1 MYLSLIHILSIPQYG
16 TVKAKEGMEPVV
28 VLTSNNYRDLS
39 DALKRRCNYLS
50 VSYTHLAWKKGC
62 KFAIWKDDRF
72 VTSLGKKVSYEMVK
86 ILLEHGKVGFRG
98 CVSKRGNKFSAYFYY
113 EKDEKTKRY
122 NWRLEFIDT
131 NPPS

>member
-1 MYLSLIHILSIPQYG
+1 MIKYSAACYIRTFAHGTCRYLSECG
-16 TVKAKEGMEPVV
+16 APVV
-28 VLTSNNYRDLS
+28 ETARAFGCSG
-39 DALKRRCNYLS
+39 
-50 VSYTHLAWKKGC
+50 WKKGC

-72 VTSLGKKVSYEMVK
+72 ITSLGKKVSYEMVK

-113 EKDEKTKRY
+113 EKDEKTGRY

-131 NPPS
+131 NPPQA